1 MARTLRLFGVLAGIA
16 VVAGACQWPLDRFGP
31 DRTGDSASDITISPA
46 NARHLTQRWTA
57 SLVGPGSDP
66 VVADGHVFL
75 TASAI
80 PKSKL
85 YGFDSSGGTKCT
97 TTASKTCGPQWSDS
111 FPALVGQLV
120 TSLSA
125 PAVNGGAVWIDTSA
139 FESPGD
145 VIAGSTSAYNVSTG
159 APIVSGGQGNATS
172 PAVTGKTVYASW
184 SISGPPGTFTDLEA
198 VDAGT
203 GAALFAAGPAPYGL
217 SELPFTAPA
226 VSKGTIYAVSGSTL
240 YAFDATGTTN
250 CGPPSS
256 PLPNPFLGFS
266 TFCTPLWT
274 ATLSGSVSTST
285 MPAVANGYV
294 YIGDSTRTLYA
305 FPARGCGATTCTP
318 AWTAQTKG
326 AIESSP
332 AVTATTVFVGSDGG
346 GLYAFS
352 ATGCGA
358 ATCQPLWRANTGGS
372 VKSSPSVAGGVV
384 YAGSDD
390 DDLYAFKASGCGAAT
405 CHPLLRTNVGAPVE
419 TSPAIANGQVFVTDT
434 AGTLHTYGLPATGG
448 S

>member
-1 MARTLRLFGVLAGIA
+1 MLRLFGVLAGIA

-46 NARHLTQRWTA
+46 NARHLSQQWTA

-66 VVADGHVFL
+66 VAADGHVFL
-75 TASAI
+75 TASAV

-85 YGFDSSGGTKCT
+85 YGFETSGGTKCT
-97 TTASKTCGPQWSDS
+97 ATAPRTCRPQWSDS
-111 FPALVGQLV
+111 FPALAGPLV

-125 PAVNGGAVWIDTSA
+125 PAVNGGAVWVGTSA
-139 FESPGD
+139 FENPGD
-145 VIAGSTSAYNVSTG
+145 IIGGSTNAYRVSTG
-159 APIVSGGQGNATS
+159 ASIVSGAQGDATS
-172 PAVTGKTVYASW
+172 PAVTGNTVYASW

-203 GAALFAAGPAPYGL
+203 GAPLFAAGPAPYGL
-217 SELPFTAPA
+217 SGSPFTAPA
-226 VSKGTIYAVSGSTL
+226 VSNGILYAVSGSTL

-250 CGPPSS
+250 CGPPSP

-285 MPAVANGYV
+285 LPAVANGYV
-294 YIGDSTRTLYA
+294 YIGDSTHTLYA
-305 FPARGCGATTCTP
+305 FPARGCGAITCMP

-332 AVTATTVFVGSDGG
+332 AVTATTVFVGSDDG
-346 GLYAFS
+346 GLYAFP

-358 ATCQPLWRANTGGS
+358 ATCKPQWRASTGGS

-384 YAGSDD
+384 YVGSDD

-434 AGTLHTYGLPATGG
+434 AGTLYTYGLPATGG

>member
-1 MARTLRLFGVLAGIA
+1 MARMLRLFGVLAGVA

-31 DRTGDSASDITISPA
+31 DRTSDSASDITLSPA
-46 NARHLTQRWTA
+46 NARHLTQQWTA

-75 TASAI
+75 TANAI

-85 YGFDSSGGTKCT
+85 YGFHASGGTHCT
-97 TTASKTCGPQWSDS
+97 ATAPKTCRPQWSDS
-111 FPALVGQLV
+111 FPALVGQLG

-125 PAVNGGAVWIDTSA
+125 PAVNGGAVWIGTSA

-145 VIAGSTSAYNVSTG
+145 VIAGSMYAYSVSTG
-159 APIVSGGQGNATS
+159 APIVSGGQGRATS
-172 PAVTGKTVYASW
+172 PAVTGQTVYASW
-184 SISGPPGTFTDLEA
+184 SASGPPGTFTDLEA
-198 VDAGT
+198 VDAAT
-203 GAALFAAGPAPYGL
+203 GASLFAAGPAPYGVDDV
-217 SELPFTAPA
+217 PITAPA
-226 VSKGTIYAVSGSTL
+226 VSEGTLYAVSGSTL
-240 YAFDATGTTN
+240 YAFDATGTIN
-250 CGPPSS
+250 CGPPSP
-256 PLPNPFLGFS
+256 PLSNPFLGFS

-274 ATLSGSVSTST
+274 ATLNGSVSTST

-294 YIGDSTRTLYA
+294 YIGDSTHTLYT

-318 AWTAQTKG
+318 TWTAQTKG

-332 AVTATTVFVGSDGG
+332 AVTATTVFVGSDNG
-346 GLYAFS
+346 GLYAFP
-352 ATGCGA
+352 ATGCGV

-384 YAGSDD
+384 YVGSDD
-390 DDLYAFKASGCGAAT
+390 DDLYAFKASGCEAAT

-419 TSPAIANGQVFVTDT
+419 TSPAIANRQVFVTDT
-434 AGTLHTYGLPATGG
+434 AGTLHTYGLPTT
-448 S
+448 SDS